1 MFHFSQ
7 ATAIARVRVAQ
18 RGRKMEREAALA
30 KEITQNAP
38 KLASVALRLNLARI
52 GQMYVLKFN
61 LLILFYIL

>member
-18 RGRKMEREAALA
+18 RKRKMEREAALA

-38 KLASVALRLNLARI
+38 KLASVAFRLNLARI